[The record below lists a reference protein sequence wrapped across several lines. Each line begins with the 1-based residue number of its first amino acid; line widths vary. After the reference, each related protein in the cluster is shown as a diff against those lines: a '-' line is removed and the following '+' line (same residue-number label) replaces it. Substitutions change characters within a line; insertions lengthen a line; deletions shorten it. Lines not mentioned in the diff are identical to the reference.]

1 MQQKIGIVFRSFGH
15 AIIRGAVKSIS
26 QAAYCFICSLTDI
39 LLLLFIL
46 LYGSYR
52 NTRDLSQITLAE
64 SGLFPPVLEADPVSV
79 S

>member
-26 QAAYCFICSLTDI
+26 QAAYCVICSLADI

-46 LYGSYR
+46 LYSSYE
-52 NTRDLSQITLAE
+52 NT
-64 SGLFPPVLEADPVSV
+64 
-79 S
+79 